1 MVRNW
6 RVLIIPATIILVFA
20 AGLFIY
26 FIKQPDQVPQ
36 KPNTVQPPTDNPKFT
51 WYIKFSVKD
60 QKSTSY
66 TEAASA
72 PVAASGKRYF
82 IGSGAVHP
90 RYPLNAGGNPIQP
103 IIPFGPLFISINRL
117 ISTARITRAW
127 SLMIPAMSTMDYGR
141 TIPTGSMYIM
151 APPTIT
157 ATKMPAM
164 QAYALSIIRGM
175 RNGNDRY
182 GPRLPPVFRLASAF
196 VR

>member
-103 IIPFGPLFISINRL
+103 IIPFGTTVYLDKPININGKDYKSLVINDTGDVYYGLWQDHPYWIDVYYGTTNYYSDKNARDAGVRL
-117 ISTARITRAW
+117 INYSW
-127 SLMIPAMSTMDYGR
+127 YE
-141 TIPTGSMYIM
+141 
-151 APPTIT
+151 
-157 ATKMPAM
+157 KW
-164 QAYALSIIRGM
+164 Q
-175 RNGNDRY
+175 
-182 GPRLPPVFRLASAF
+182 
-196 VR
+196 